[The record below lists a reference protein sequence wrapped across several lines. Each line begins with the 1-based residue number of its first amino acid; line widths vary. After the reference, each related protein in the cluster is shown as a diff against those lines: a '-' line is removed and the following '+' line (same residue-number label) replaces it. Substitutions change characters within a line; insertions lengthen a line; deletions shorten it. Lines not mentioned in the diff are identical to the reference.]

1 MGINEHISWFYLR
14 ARYFKDLGNTGLQIL
29 QNLFH
34 ATTIEDLIEALVIS
48 SNLAKM
54 RSDALPSP

>member
-1 MGINEHISWFYLR
+1 MGINKHISWFYLR
-14 ARYFKDLGNTGLQIL
+14 TWYFKDLGNTRLQIL

-34 ATTIEDLIEALVIS
+34 AATMEDSIEALVIS
-48 SNLAKM
+48 SNLVKI